1 MPAKDLSPVHCL
13 RRPLQ
18 CWTGT
23 LSLLLAT
30 LVVAYSQVTP
40 EYELPPLLYSATEAS
55 NLVTRLDPNLLAQP
69 AAQDTKSSSLL
80 RATLAALDIPVE
92 SQVLVFSRT
101 SLQRKLIHPQN
112 PRALYFSDD
121 AYLGW
126 VPGGLMEIAV
136 TDPGIGIAFYRVD
149 IPADTGAPRIERDPD
164 CLSCHAGPLTG
175 QWPGLMIRSVYPD
188 PNGEPFAAAGSFLTS
203 HESPLAQRW
212 GGWYVTGLHGS
223 ARHLGNAI
231 ARDLQGS
238 VQLDPEPGSNLTNL
252 SGFFSTGR
260 YLQPDSDLV
269 ALMILEH
276 QVEMHNRLVR
286 GALRARRWLHY
297 QSSLRKELG
306 QPPATEPTGSAKVVI
321 DSESNRI
328 VEYLLFCDE
337 IRLPESGVQG
347 DPRFPAAFTRNRRAD
362 PQGRSLKDLDLRTRL
377 FAVRCSYMIYSQAFD
392 NLPLELKRAIFSK
405 LRVILDAEI
414 VPPRFA
420 HLGDAERTAIREI
433 LLATKPDL
441 RAAWLAEPL
450 PVGPFPADRKQRQ
463 ITAD

>member
-1 MPAKDLSPVHCL
+1 MPAKDLPPCHL
-13 RRPLQ
+13 WRPLR
-18 CWTGT
+18 CRTGT
-23 LSLLLAT
+23 LPLLLAT
-30 LVVAYSQVTP
+30 LVVAYTQATP

-55 NLVTRLDPNLLAQP
+55 NLVTRLDRNLLARH
-69 AAQDTKSSSLL
+69 ASQDTRNSTLL
-80 RATLAALDIPVE
+80 RATLAALEIPVE

-136 TDPGIGIAFYRVD
+136 TDPGLGVAFYRMD
-149 IPADTGAPRIERDPD
+149 TAADTGAVRIERDPD

-203 HESPLAQRW
+203 HESPLAERW
-212 GGWYVTGLHGS
+212 GGWYVTGLHGP

-231 ARDLQGS
+231 ARDHHGS
-238 VQLDPEPGSNLTNL
+238 VELDREPGSNLTDL
-252 SGFFSTGR
+252 SGFVSTSR

-276 QVEMHNRLVR
+276 QVEMHNRLIR
-286 GALRARRWLHY
+286 GALRTRRWLHY

-321 DSESNRI
+321 DSESTRI

-347 DPRFPAAFTRNRRAD
+347 NHLFPAAFTRNRRPD

-377 FAVRCSYMIYSQAFD
+377 FAVRCSYMIYSLAFD
-392 NLPLELKRAIFSK
+392 NLPHELKHAVFLK
-405 LRVILDAEI
+405 LRVILDTKI
-414 VPPRFA
+414 VPPRFD

-441 RAAWLAEPL
+441 RAAWQADPL
-450 PVGPFPADRKQRQ
+450 PVAPR
-463 ITAD
+463 